1 MDNSGQVYNIYP
13 IQCSRAL
20 YFCTRSNEPNDSCHI
35 DAREYALDS
44 AYYYRVRQYRS
55 TDPGPFTQIG
65 KHGSAT
71 MIFIIFSLEC
81 GHILPFV
88 TKLVLGIESLI
99 MSALYLLIIVS
110 IAVAAVFLGAFIWS
124 VRSDQ
129 FEDKEG
135 SAFRML
141 FEEETRTN
149 K

>member
-1 MDNSGQVYNIYP
+1 
-13 IQCSRAL
+13 
-20 YFCTRSNEPNDSCHI
+20 
-35 DAREYALDS
+35 
-44 AYYYRVRQYRS
+44 
-55 TDPGPFTQIG
+55 
-65 KHGSAT
+65 

-88 TKLVLGIESLI
+88 TKLVLGIERLI